1 MCEQNSSTPIEI
13 ASATVE
19 REEVLSILGE
29 FTEIPDILK
38 LEQLSRLMYVNAEEE
53 TKEEFRKLLSTL
65 PVKSVRAKIHYIRSL
80 GALQA
85 STSS

>member
-13 ASATVE
+13 ASATEE
-19 REEVLSILGE
+19 RREVFSILGE

-65 PVKSVRAKIHYIRSL
+65 PVKSVRAKI
-80 GALQA
+80 
-85 STSS
+85 